1 MSLVNVAPNC
11 VMTSTTSLWG
21 WFRLTVNLSLSQ
33 LCISNL
39 CWCKTSSGT
48 LLSPLFE
55 FEFLLLI
62 WLFKLALR
70 GLNPGRFNCKWLTL
84 LYSTKNRWTWCDKP
98 WTKLTSLALPLWPNC
113 LEFRKK
119 KNEFWRVQQYCL
131 HFQIMILCMYFAQN
145 RDCILK
151 STNLALSLWPNY
163 QEFDLKFVKEWVMKS
178 PKILLR
184 LQISPIDTDFK

>member
-1 MSLVNVAPNC
+1 MIKVKTKETFWKLLTCTTTTSERKSPNYERLSPLLKLTLISLLSISSMSLVNVAPNC

-113 LEFRKK
+113 LE
-119 KNEFWRVQQYCL
+119 KN
-131 HFQIMILCMYFAQN
+131 QIEL
-145 RDCILK
+145 
-151 STNLALSLWPNY
+151 
-163 QEFDLKFVKEWVMKS
+163 
-178 PKILLR
+178 
-184 LQISPIDTDFK
+184 

>member
-62 WLFKLALR
+62 WLLKLALR

-119 KNEFWRVQQYCL
+119 K
-131 HFQIMILCMYFAQN
+131 
-145 RDCILK
+145 
-151 STNLALSLWPNY
+151 
-163 QEFDLKFVKEWVMKS
+163 WVMTS
-178 PKILLR
+178 PTILFTFSDNDFMYVFCPKQGLYTKINQLSVVFMAQLPR
-184 LQISPIDTDFK
+184 IWFKVCERMSYEESKNIITFADIPHRYWF

>member
-1 MSLVNVAPNC
+1 MIKVKTKRDFLKIIDLYYDFRKNVAQLWNLTLISLLSISSMSLVNVAPNC

-119 KNEFWRVQQYCL
+119 
-131 HFQIMILCMYFAQN
+131 
-145 RDCILK
+145 
-151 STNLALSLWPNY
+151 
-163 QEFDLKFVKEWVMKS
+163 WVMKS
-178 PKILLR
+178 PKILFTFSDIPHRYWFYVGILPKTG
-184 LQISPIDTDFK
+184 IVY